1 MLFNSQFPDRKHRVL
16 LVEDDEPIR
25 SSLQLL
31 LEDKGYS
38 VRAAQ
43 NGKEAISLLRE
54 GEPPHVILLD
64 LMMPVMT
71 GSMFLEALR
80 NDVELSR
87 IPVIIMSAWL
97 HHWTEN
103 SRSTEHIMLQKPVD
117 PDQLLEIVRRS
128 CLGTAEPPAAERW
141 RPARAALREGEA
153 RE

>member
-1 MLFNSQFPDRKHRVL
+1 MPPDSRLPARGHRVL

-31 LEDKGYS
+31 LEDKGYV

-43 NGKEAISLLRE
+43 NGKQGLELLRD
-54 GEPPHVILLD
+54 GELPHVIILD

-71 GSMFLEALR
+71 GSMFLEVLR
-80 NDVELSR
+80 NDMELSR
-87 IPVIIMSAWL
+87 IPVVIMSAWL

-117 PDQLLEIVRRS
+117 PDQLLEVVRRS
-128 CLGTAEPPAAERW
+128 CLATAEPPAGERW
-141 RPARAALREGEA
+141 RPA
-153 RE
+153 